1 MISSCLLVFVLLNV
15 VIVQTRQYFYYS
27 YFAIFSFVFF
37 VEDATGNVLPKSYSP
52 LAREP
57 LQSISKSITPSMY
70 IIIDIFLIN
79 HNLLV
84 DCGCIRV
91 LSFDDISSAYNTRF
105 NPIPNGYGGLN
116 WENANYMNTTWELVT
131 YGWNGYATARTSGIF
146 VAFNTGGRSMS
157 MSLPVGQ
164 YFQLNSLVLS
174 AAWNNNLQMTI
185 KGTRNNVVIYQTI
198 TNLQVASRTTLYTL
212 KWANVDKI
220 TFESTGGT
228 PYPGL
233 SGTGTHFVLDNIDI
247 TI

>member
-1 MISSCLLVFVLLNV
+1 
-15 VIVQTRQYFYYS
+15 
-27 YFAIFSFVFF
+27 
-37 VEDATGNVLPKSYSP
+37 
-52 LAREP
+52 
-57 LQSISKSITPSMY
+57 
-70 IIIDIFLIN
+70 
-79 HNLLV
+79 
-84 DCGCIRV
+84 
-91 LSFDDISSAYNTRF
+91 
-105 NPIPNGYGGLN
+105 
-116 WENANYMNTTWELVT
+116 
-131 YGWNGYATARTSGIF
+131 
-146 VAFNTGGRSMS
+146 MS

-164 YFQLNSLVLS
+164 YFQLNSLILS

-233 SGTGTHFVLDNIDI
+233 SGVGTHFVLDDIDI